1 MISNFSPRELR
12 EFRDHLMKI
21 GQGTSPAKV
30 ATKKP
35 WLQPRVHC
43 WRFWSISMGLS
54 IIRSLKVRSRKRKM
68 KN

>member
-43 WRFWSISMGLS
+43 
-54 IIRSLKVRSRKRKM
+54 
-68 KN
+68 